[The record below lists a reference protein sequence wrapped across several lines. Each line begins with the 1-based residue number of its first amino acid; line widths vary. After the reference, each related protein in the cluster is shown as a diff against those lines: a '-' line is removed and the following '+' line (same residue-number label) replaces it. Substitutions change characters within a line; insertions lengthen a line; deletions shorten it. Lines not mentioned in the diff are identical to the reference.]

1 MALASQIRH
10 VEVLDTSA
18 TDGSGLAGKVYSD
31 FTAKYCIDGGTLIS
45 LTTETITTL
54 GTYQAPTSSAHIRIK
69 ELNSADP
76 TKGMYEVHFHNDQLT
91 SGTRLWLYMSV
102 AGGKVQRLEVDLVD
116 VKDVNVLTLPSIPA
130 NWITAAGIA
139 ADAITAAKVAADVT
153 TEIQSGL
160 ATASELAK
168 VPKSDGTVA
177 FNATAV
183 AGMQSGLATASAL
196 ATAQSDL
203 DIITGT
209 DGVTLAT
216 SQPNYAPATAAAL
229 DAVDNFID
237 TEIADIQSRLPAA
250 LVGGRMDASVGAM
263 ATDVVTA
270 SAVAAGAIDADAIS
284 ADACVEIA
292 AAVWDRVL
300 SGATH
305 NIVNSAGRRLRQI
318 DAAFAVH
325 SGTAQGGTT
334 TTITLDTGASTT
346 DDIYNGD
353 RIVIVGG
360 TGIGSHA
367 LITDYVGST
376 RVATVSKTFIITPDA
391 TSEFEIVPA
400 DVDVEAWNNV
410 PVTGDGDWSELQT
423 DVDSILLDTN
433 ELQTDWAD
441 GGRLDL
447 ILDARASQTSV
458 DTIDNFLDTEIA
470 AILEDT
476 GTTLPAQ
483 IAAITTTQLTEGYA
497 ADGVAPTLEEATFM
511 ILQSLHEF
519 AITGTSRT
527 AKKLDG
533 TTTAMVFTLD
543 SDTAPTSTTR
553 SA

>member
-1 MALASQIRH
+1 MALTSLIRQ

-18 TDGSGLAGKVYSD
+18 TDGSGLTGKAHTD
-31 FTAKYCIDGGTLIS
+31 FTAKYCVDGGTLIS

-102 AGGKVQRLEVDLVD
+102 TGGKVQRLEVDLQD
-116 VKDVNVLTLPSIPA
+116 VKSVNVTQFGGTNGTFSGGRPEVNTTHLA
-130 NWITAAGIA
+130 GTAYASADLSSTMKASVNAEVDQAI
-139 ADAITAAKVAADVT
+139 ADAA
-153 TEIQSGL
+153 L

-203 DIITGT
+203 DILTGT

-216 SQPNYAPATAAAL
+216 AQPNYTPATSAQATAIEADTQDLQTQIGTAGAGLTALGDTRLGNL
-229 DAVDNFID
+229 DAAVS
-237 TEIADIQSRLPAA
+237 TRL
-250 LVGGRMDASVGAM
+250 
-263 ATDVVTA
+263 A
-270 SAVAAGAIDADAIS
+270 SASYTAPLDAAGTRTAVGLSS
-284 ADACVEIA
+284 ANLDTQ
-292 AAVWDRVL
+292 L
-300 SGATH
+300 G
-305 NIVNSAGRRLRQI
+305 NIVA
-318 DAAFAVH
+318 
-325 SGTAQGGTT
+325 
-334 TTITLDTGASTT
+334 
-346 DDIYNGD
+346 
-353 RIVIVGG
+353 
-360 TGIGSHA
+360 
-367 LITDYVGST
+367 
-376 RVATVSKTFIITPDA
+376 
-391 TSEFEIVPA
+391 
-400 DVDVEAWNNV
+400 
-410 PVTGDGDWSELQT
+410 
-423 DVDSILLDTN
+423 DTN
-433 ELQTDWAD
+433 ELQADWAD

>member
-1 MALASQIRH
+1 MALTSLIRQ

-18 TDGSGLAGKVYSD
+18 TDGSGLTGKAHTD
-31 FTAKYCIDGGTLIS
+31 FTAKYCVDGGTLIS

-102 AGGKVQRLEVDLVD
+102 TGGKVQRLEVDLQD
-116 VKDVNVLTLPSIPA
+116 VKSVNVTQFGGTNGTFSGGRPEVNTTHLA
-130 NWITAAGIA
+130 GTAYASADLSSTMKASVNAEVDQAI
-139 ADAITAAKVAADVT
+139 ADAA
-153 TEIQSGL
+153 L

-203 DIITGT
+203 DILTGT

-216 SQPNYAPATAAAL
+216 AQPNYTPATSAQATAIEADTQDLQTQIGTAGAGLTALGDTRLGNL
-229 DAVDNFID
+229 DAAVS
-237 TEIADIQSRLPAA
+237 TRL
-250 LVGGRMDASVGAM
+250 
-263 ATDVVTA
+263 A
-270 SAVAAGAIDADAIS
+270 SASYTAPLDAAGTRTAVGLSSANLDTQLGNIVADTQDLQTQIGTAG
-284 ADACVEIA
+284 AGLTALGDTRLGNLD
-292 AAVWDRVL
+292 AAVSTRLASASYTAPLDAAGTRTAVGL
-300 SGATH
+300 ASANLDTQLG
-305 NIVNSAGRRLRQI
+305 NIVA
-318 DAAFAVH
+318 
-325 SGTAQGGTT
+325 
-334 TTITLDTGASTT
+334 
-346 DDIYNGD
+346 
-353 RIVIVGG
+353 
-360 TGIGSHA
+360 
-367 LITDYVGST
+367 
-376 RVATVSKTFIITPDA
+376 
-391 TSEFEIVPA
+391 
-400 DVDVEAWNNV
+400 
-410 PVTGDGDWSELQT
+410 
-423 DVDSILLDTN
+423 DTN
-433 ELQTDWAD
+433 ELQADWAD